1 VTRKKDHKTLTTFQ
15 LSVEEREAFTRA
27 ARDVGMS
34 TSQWLRTLGRVA
46 AGLPTITSAPQPI
59 NDEEK

>member
-1 VTRKKDHKTLTTFQ
+1 MTRKKDHKTLTTFQ

-34 TSQWLRTLGRVA
+34 TS
-46 AGLPTITSAPQPI
+46 
-59 NDEEK
+59 NCD

>member
-1 VTRKKDHKTLTTFQ
+1 MTRKKDRKTLTTFQ
-15 LSVEEREAFTRA
+15 LSLEEHEAFTRA

-46 AGLPTITSAPQPI
+46 AGLPTITSAPPI
-59 NDEEK
+59 SDEEK

>member
-1 VTRKKDHKTLTTFQ
+1 MTRKKDRKTLTTFQ
-15 LSVEEREAFTRA
+15 LSVEEHEAFTRA

-46 AGLPTITSAPQPI
+46 AGLPTITSAPQI
-59 NDEEK
+59 SDEEK

>member
-1 VTRKKDHKTLTTFQ
+1 MRKKDRKTLTTFQ
-15 LSVEEREAFTRA
+15 LSVEEHEAFTRA

-46 AGLPTITSAPQPI
+46 SGLPTITSAPPI
-59 NDEEK
+59 SDEEK